1 MISAE
6 LTQSKAAPNNSM
18 IKFLNMANLP
28 LFFKDTNN
36 SFEIK

>member
-6 LTQSKAAPNNSM
+6 WKQINTGSNNNM
-18 IKFLNMANLP
+18 VKFLNMANLP